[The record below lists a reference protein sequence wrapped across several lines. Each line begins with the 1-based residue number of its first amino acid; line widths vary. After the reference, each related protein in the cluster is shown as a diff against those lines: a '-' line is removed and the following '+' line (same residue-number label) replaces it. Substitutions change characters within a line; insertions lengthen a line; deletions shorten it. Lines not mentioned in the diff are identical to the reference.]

1 MRMKIQALLLAVTA
15 AVFLAACASGPSL
28 PEPGTPAFLWNEARH
43 AYHSGDMPK
52 ANDYLSEIQQTDN
65 SFTPRARIWQI
76 VLAGGIARGYS
87 DLADAYA
94 SGERL
99 NHTDPL
105 AFHRHVNELRASASH
120 AAMDFTQA
128 VHAFVA
134 RDPSTDVQLGFDLPP
149 GSALEPV
156 ALRKPYGGTMPL
168 EGEVLALQTAMLEHD
183 VIGSICLANGS
194 ANDSAQM
201 LSKFKAEVTTPRFT
215 FLYAA
220 AKNLFDIS
228 GLFALNRLDQPQKF
242 QVMTQEAVSALQSI
256 PQTDDAK
263 SLIKKI
269 QAAQKRAAAR

>member
-1 MRMKIQALLLAVTA
+1 MKLQALLLAVA
-15 AVFLAACASGPSL
+15 AAFFLAACASGPSL

-43 AYHSGDMPK
+43 AYHSGDMAK

-65 SFTPRARIWQI
+65 AFTPRARIWQI
-76 VLAGGIARGYS
+76 VLASGVARGYS

-99 NHTDPL
+99 NRANAL
-105 AFHRHVNELRASASH
+105 AFHKHVTELRASAAH
-120 AAMDFTQA
+120 TAMDFTQA

-149 GSALEPV
+149 GSAIEPA
-156 ALRKPYGGTMPL
+156 ALRKPYGGAMPL
-168 EGEVLALQTAMLEHD
+168 EGEVQTLQTTMLEHG

-194 ANDSAQM
+194 ANDSAQL

-220 AKNLFDIS
+220 AKNLFDLS

-242 QVMTQEAVSALQSI
+242 QVMTQEAISALQSI
-256 PQTDDAK
+256 PQTDDTKA
-263 SLIKKI
+263 LIKKI
-269 QAAQKRAAAR
+269 QATQKKAAAR